1 MANKQR
7 VADPK
12 THYHTFRLNDRQEVE
27 FENLRMKSG
36 LRSKSK
42 FILSRIFD

>member
-1 MANKQR
+1 MTSTKR

-12 THYHTFRLNDRQEVE
+12 THYHTFRLNDRQEMQ

-36 LRSKSK
+36 IRSKSK
-42 FILSRIFD
+42 FILARIFG